1 MAISLKFTLKGQ
13 ELEEGLIVR
22 HNSKPYLRFLK
33 ILIFMSIVIS
43 LFIFLLFFLISNSGI
58 PAIAKKIVLK
68 GLLIGSGFA
77 LLSYPIL
84 GHKAMISVMDKV
96 ATFLKDPVLIQIEE
110 SGFSYKNAVRKS
122 KIEWSS
128 IEKVLESKNIFLI
141 IHRVK
146 GYYTLPKRI
155 FTDENFP
162 EFQQILAANH
172 IQIEKIQKS
181 KLFSI

>member
-33 ILIFMSIVIS
+33 ILIFMSIVIF
-43 LFIFLLFFLISNSGI
+43 LFIFLLGLAIVNSVGS
-58 PAIAKKIVLK
+58 AIGRIVLK

-84 GHKAMISVMDKV
+84 GRKAMISVMDKV

-128 IEKVLESKNIFLI
+128 IEKVTESKNIFLI

-181 KLFSI
+181 KLFGI